1 MYIENFKNII
11 FQSKRIL
18 ILRMIGLALFVQV
31 ILSFNLWFDSHVN
44 FPKVPLFDFAL
55 FENILFSKI
64 TSLLFLFSI
73 ISQIFVT
80 KSNQKMAVIF
90 FLFISL
96 LLFLQDLNRIQVW
109 MYFYIIIFLNIL
121 FTEKDNE
128 AQFLI
133 NLRIIVGSVYF
144 WSGLYKLNIH
154 YVETF
159 QWLVSEIK
167 IFNSIHYIE
176 IVAFISALIELSL
189 GILMVINKVKKVVFF
204 SIFFM
209 HCFIIFNLY
218 LLDWNA
224 IVFPWNI
231 LMIVLVYYS
240 LYASSNTSISFNIRQ
255 NFYVLTICTIP
266 VLYFFN
272 IIPSVF
278 SFCMYS
284 GRESSATLAFNSKVS
299 KLKILE
305 SAIDNQEIIGVDLDY
320 WSAIDKNV
328 PIFADDFYFR
338 KMNKT
343 LCQKYS
349 ELGYLGL
356 IINKN
361 PIQNKQYK
369 IKCPCEKI

>member
-1 MYIENFKNII
+1 MEYLKKLFSHSTRLLII
-11 FQSKRIL
+11 KL
-18 ILRMIGLALFVQV
+18 IGFTLLIQV
-31 ILSFNLWFDSHVN
+31 TLSFNLWFDSHMN
-44 FPKVPLFDFAL
+44 FPKVPFFDFAL

-64 TSLLFLFSI
+64 TSLLFLISI
-73 ISQIFVT
+73 ISLIFIT
-80 KSNQKMAVIF
+80 KSNQKMVVIF
-90 FLFISL
+90 FLLISL

-133 NLRIIVGSVYF
+133 NLRIIIGSVYF
-144 WSGLYKLNIH
+144 WSGLSKLNIH
-154 YVETF
+154 YLETF

-167 IFNSIHYIE
+167 IFNNLHHIE

-189 GILMVINKVKKVVFF
+189 GILMIINKSKKIVFF
-204 SIFFM
+204 SIFLM
-209 HCFIIFNLY
+209 HSFIIYNLY

-240 LYASSNTSISFNIRQ
+240 FYASSNNSISFNFKQ
-255 NFYVLTICTIP
+255 NFYVLILCTIP
-266 VLYFFN
+266 VLYYFN
-272 IIPSVF
+272 LIPSVF

-305 SAIDNQEIIGVDLDY
+305 SAIDNQEILGVDLDY

-338 KMNKT
+338 KMNKI

-349 ELGYLGL
+349 KLGYLGL

-361 PIQNKQYK
+361 PIKNKQYK
-369 IKCPCEKI
+369 IKCPCE